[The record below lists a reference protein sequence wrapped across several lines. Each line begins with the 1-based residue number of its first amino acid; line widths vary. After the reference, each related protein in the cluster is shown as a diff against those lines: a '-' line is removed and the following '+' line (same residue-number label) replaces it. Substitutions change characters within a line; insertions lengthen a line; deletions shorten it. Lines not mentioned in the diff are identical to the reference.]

1 MADKKYTP
9 MMTHYLK
16 LKEENPDSILFYRL
30 GDFYE
35 MFFEDAKTAS
45 QELDLVLTGRSAG
58 VDEKVPMC
66 GIPYHAANSYIQ
78 RLVKK
83 GYKVAI
89 CEQLSDPATS
99 KGLVDRGIIKI
110 ITPGTWMDETMDAK
124 MSNYLASVYVTSWEI
139 CVVFCE
145 LSTGELQFKTLDRSL
160 ISLQKALM
168 EQNVSEVVFPVSLDK
183 RWKQA
188 LEEDENI
195 LVSYQRKSELSQEDE
210 PLLGEYTSQTLR
222 SAMGQLMGYLN
233 DTQMQHIDHFMPVE
247 SMDAKEIL
255 VMDLETKNHLEL
267 VTTQSSGQRA
277 QSLWGFMD
285 RCQSAM
291 GSRMLKR
298 WIEMPLIHA
307 GKIAKRQQAV
317 AVLKN
322 DFMLRDQLKE
332 HLVYIY
338 DMERLA
344 SRMAYGNASPRDVL
358 QLVATLEHAGPILQL
373 ASALESYPEFQTVPD
388 CHELLEQIQGAII
401 ENPPLTLKD
410 GGVFCDGYSSKLDEL
425 REMADQGKNFI
436 LSLEAKER
444 ERTGVKSLKI
454 GYNRV
459 FGYYIEVRNGNL
471 GSIKDEFGYIP
482 KQTLA
487 NATRYVTQELKEKEE
502 QILHAQEE
510 KVKLEQE
517 LFKELLLTIKS
528 RLYDLHACAN
538 ALAQIDILNAL
549 ANLANDKGYV
559 CPVFHPENTVKII
572 EGKHPILDD
581 RMKKTKYVSNNWTM
595 EDTQTIQLIT
605 GPNMGGKSTYMR
617 QNALIV
623 IMAQIGSFVPA
634 KSAEL
639 PIFDRIFTRIGAS
652 DDILTGKSTFMVEM
666 MEANTALRF
675 ATEHSL
681 ILFDE
686 IGRGTA
692 TYDGMALAQAML
704 EYIDEAIKAKTLFST
719 HYHELTDL
727 ENEHPSIVNVHVDV
741 RENKKDIEFRYRV
754 IPGKADKS
762 YGINVARLAHLPKV
776 VLERAS
782 QLLKD
787 YESQQRETGY
797 QPSLFVMDSVQPE
810 KSKLLERI
818 ENLDVDSMSPRDALD
833 CLYELKKMA
842 DEIED

>member
-195 LVSYQRKSELSQEDE
+195 LVSYQRKCELSQEDE

-317 AVLKN
+317 AILKN

-358 QLVATLEHAGPILQL
+358 QLVATLEHAGPILEL
-373 ASALESYPEFQTVPD
+373 AAALESYPEFQTVPD

-410 GGVFCDGYSSKLDEL
+410 GGVFCKGYSSKLDEL

-517 LFKELLLTIKS
+517 LFKQLLLTIKS
-528 RLYDLHACAN
+528 RLYDLHSCAN

-797 QPSLFVMDSVQPE
+797 QPSLFVMDSVQPA

-842 DEIED
+842 DGIDD